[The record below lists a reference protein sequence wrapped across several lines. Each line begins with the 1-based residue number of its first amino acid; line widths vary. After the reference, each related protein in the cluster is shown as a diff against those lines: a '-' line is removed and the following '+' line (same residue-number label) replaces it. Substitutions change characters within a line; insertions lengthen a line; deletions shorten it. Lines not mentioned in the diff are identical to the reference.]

1 MMLGKKFRG
10 LRCGGPHSLATVTVG
25 VGGIEALLVLGQ
37 LVLHAFDRHSP
48 ALAGLVSVIGGVLAV
63 CFLGLG
69 IRWVRRVALWRLRNR
84 LILTYVFIG
93 VIPVVL
99 LMVMAIV
106 TVRLF
111 NGQFATFIVTS
122 ELRFQLN
129 ELEAVNETVAATVV
143 SSVAAGTMP
152 DKAVQ
157 SIRFAGSQR
166 SLTVWAPGAGEP
178 SVYTLPAGAAATS
191 KPLPSL
197 AQKSSSMVIEQGLH
211 LRAWQTVTAGSRKLI
226 VILSEPVQ
234 PEMLG
239 RLAGDVGE
247 ITLNPPVTGSTP
259 GEEKDL
265 RAYNPGVRETQADP
279 TPRIEPL
286 AQAAVRIVAGSV
298 GTPKGRWDRVVGF
311 GMSLKAVDWHNGGN
325 FDMMLSVRTRPSLL
339 YGRLFSALGEFAG
352 GTFTLL
358 AMVALF
364 FALIELVALITG
376 IRLART
382 MTGSVAALYDATQ
395 HVNRGD
401 LKHRIQVVN
410 KDQLAALE
418 MSFNS
423 MTESMEKLI
432 AERTQVQRWE
442 SELAIAQEVQA
453 QLFPSE
459 SSPQLASLEVHGVCL
474 PARTVSGDYYDFL
487 PLGNENMGLAVGD
500 ISGKGISAA
509 LMMAN
514 LHSAVRVYEFGSVPP
529 REAARATDGG
539 SVVPEAAIRPPAAM
553 LELLNLHLNFSTAPE
568 KYATL
573 FFAIWHG
580 ASHRLTYS
588 NGGHPPPL
596 IIGADGSMH
605 KLETG
610 GTVIGL
616 LNHICWD
623 EATIEMRPGDL
634 LVAYSDGVT
643 EPENEK
649 GEFGAERLA
658 ELIRANRNLPLT
670 SIAESV
676 ISAVQAWIGTAEL
689 PDDMLL
695 VLARAR

>member
-1 MMLGKKFRG
+1 
-10 LRCGGPHSLATVTVG
+10 
-25 VGGIEALLVLGQ
+25 
-37 LVLHAFDRHSP
+37 
-48 ALAGLVSVIGGVLAV
+48 
-63 CFLGLG
+63 
-69 IRWVRRVALWRLRNR
+69 LRNR
-84 LILTYVFIG
+84 LIVTYVFIG

-99 LMVMAIV
+99 LMFIV
-106 TVRLF
+106 IVGVYLF
-111 NGQFATFIVTS
+111 DGQFATFIVTS
-122 ELRFQLN
+122 ELRSQLN
-129 ELEAVNETVAATVV
+129 ALEAVNET
-143 SSVAAGTMP
+143 AAGTVASLVVAGTP
-152 DKAVQ
+152 IDKAVQ
-157 SIRFAGSQR
+157 SIRIAGSQR
-166 SLTVWAPGAGEP
+166 SLTVWALGGGEP
-178 SVYTLPAGAAATS
+178 AAYALPAGAAATAR
-191 KPLPSL
+191 PLPSL
-197 AQKSSSMVIEQGLH
+197 ADKSSSMVIEQGLH
-211 LRAWQTVTAGSRKLI
+211 LRAWQTVTAGSRLLM

-234 PEMLG
+234 QDMLG
-239 RLAGDVGE
+239 RLTGDIGE
-247 ITLNPPVTGSTP
+247 ITLNLPVNRPARSAEKGRPAYTP
-259 GEEKDL
+259 S
-265 RAYNPGVRETQADP
+265 VQETQTDSA
-279 TPRIEPL
+279 PRIEPP
-286 AQAAVRIVAGSV
+286 AQVAVKIIAGSV

-311 GMSLKAVDWHNGGN
+311 GMSLKVVDWHNGGN
-325 FDMMLSVRTRPSLL
+325 VDTMLSVRTRPSLL
-339 YGRLFSALGEFAG
+339 YGRLFLALGEFAG

-418 MSFNS
+418 TSFNS

-459 SSPQLASLEVHGVCL
+459 SSPQLASLEVHGICL
-474 PARTVSGDYYDFL
+474 PARAVSGDYYDFL
-487 PLGNENMGLAVGD
+487 PLGNENMGIAVGD

-529 REAARATDGG
+529 SEAARATDGG
-539 SVVPEAAIRPPAAM
+539 SVVPEAAIRQPAAM

-596 IIGADGSMH
+596 VISADGSLR

-616 LNHICWD
+616 LDHICWD

-634 LVAYSDGVT
+634 LVAYSDGIT

-658 ELIRANRNLPLT
+658 ELIRTNRNIPLT
-670 SIAESV
+670 SIAELV
-676 ISAVQAWIGTAEL
+676 ISAVQAWIGTAEQ

-695 VLARAR
+695 VLARAK